1 MASNKALQDKL
12 VVITGGSGFFGRH
25 IAQALLEQGARLRIV
40 SRNPE
45 KAFALKP
52 LANLGQ
58 LQFVRCNVTN
68 PASVAAAMQGA
79 DAVVNLVGA
88 FDGDL
93 MQLIAGGAE
102 NVAKAAADAGAS
114 AMVHVSAIGADLT
127 SEAEYAH
134 AKAQSELDVL
144 AAFPNATVLRPS
156 LLFGE
161 DDGFLT
167 MFAGLI
173 STLPVL
179 PVFAPQA
186 KLQMLFVDD
195 AADAVVAALADPA
208 KHGGK
213 IYEIAGDE
221 AISMLDLHE
230 RIAAAQGRKRIFIEM
245 PDAISGIFAALPGT
259 PMGRDQWILL
269 KQGNVPSG
277 KYPGI
282 AKLGVAPRPLD
293 LFLDRWMIKYRKHGR
308 FTQRVSQVEG

>member
-1 MASNKALQDKL
+1 MTVSKPLQGKL

-25 IAQALLEQGARLRIV
+25 VAQALLEQGARLRIV

-45 KAFALKP
+45 KAFELKP

-58 LQFVRCNVTN
+58 LQFARCDVTN
-68 PASVAAAMQGA
+68 PASVAAALKGA

-102 NVAKAAADAGAS
+102 NVAQAAADAGA
-114 AMVHVSAIGADLT
+114 AVMVHVSAIGADLE
-127 SEAEYAH
+127 SEAEYAR

-144 AAFPNATVLRPS
+144 AAFPRATVLRPA

-167 MFAGLI
+167 MFARLI

-186 KLQMLFVDD
+186 QLQMLFVDD
-195 AADAVVAALADPA
+195 AADAVVAALAAPA

-213 IYEIAGDE
+213 TYELAGNE
-221 AISMLDLHE
+221 AISMLDLHK
-230 RIAAAQGRKRIFIEM
+230 RIAAAQRRKRTFIGM
-245 PDAISGIFAALPGT
+245 PDTVSGIFAALPGT

-269 KQGNVPSG
+269 KQGNSPSG

-282 AKLGVAPRPLD
+282 AKLGIEPRPLN
-293 LFLDRWMIKYRKHGR
+293 LFLDRWMVKYRAHGR
-308 FTQRVSQVEG
+308 FSQSVPEAG